1 MCPACPEA
9 KEISMTSDDDSNS
22 LDRRLFLGAGTA
34 TVLGI
39 PGIALAQQQPAGAAT
54 PTAREGATAGEIIAD
69 FVTGFDLKTVPPA
82 VVERSRVAF
91 VDTVGVMLA
100 GSQLPPADIVCDV
113 VKLAGSAPDA
123 TIVGRPLRATPQLA
137 ALANGVAGHCMDFDL
152 TYFAGQSIAAVIPAI
167 LPIAETTR
175 ATPSEML
182 AAFIIAAEVA
192 GRVNRAAPT
201 AARAGGWHATG
212 TVGVIAAAAACAR
225 LMKIETKK
233 IPDAIGITTSL
244 ASGVSINF
252 GSMTKPL
259 HSGHAAHDGILAAML
274 AARGFTANAKAL
286 EGKDGYFE
294 SFSRALPWSLDPF
307 DSLGKSYDL
316 ADYGYKLKP
325 YPSGGLGHTAIDAAL
340 ELRDTVKLDDI
351 AHVDVAITKY
361 AARRYTDKY
370 PQSAENAKFSGPY
383 LAAYTLVHGAP
394 MLAAFTEQ
402 ALHDDAVRSF
412 AGKVSLSTYQE
423 YADLLD
429 ESPAKVTITLND
441 GSKLERA
448 KYYPS
453 GSVQVPMSVAQIK
466 AKFDVCAAQAVD
478 KAAAEKIYA
487 TLSTLGD
494 QPSLDD
500 FWPLLRKG

>member
-1 MCPACPEA
+1 
-9 KEISMTSDDDSNS
+9 MTSEDGSNP
-22 LDRRLFLGAGTA
+22 LDRRIFLGTGTA
-34 TVLGI
+34 AIVAL
-39 PGIALAQQQPAGAAT
+39 PSIAAAQQQQQSGGAT
-54 PTAREGATAGEIIAD
+54 PVAAAREGKTAGESIAD
-69 FVTGFDLKTVPPA
+69 FISGFDLKTVPA
-82 VVERSRVAF
+82 VVVDRSRVAF
-91 VDTVGVMLA
+91 LDTVGVMLA

-113 VKLAGSAPDA
+113 VKLAGSEPAA
-123 TIVGRPLRATPQLA
+123 TVVGRPLRATPQLA

-167 LPIAETTR
+167 LPVAETTR
-175 ATPSEML
+175 ATAAEML

-192 GRVNRAAPT
+192 GRANRAAPT
-201 AARAGGWHATG
+201 ASRAGGWHATG

-225 LMKIETKK
+225 LMRIEAKK
-233 IPDAIGITTSL
+233 IPDVMGITASL
-244 ASGVSINF
+244 ASGVSVNF

-274 AARGFTANAKAL
+274 GARGFTANTRAL

-294 SFSRALPWSLDPF
+294 SFARALPWSLDPF

-316 ADYGYKLKP
+316 AEYGYKLKP

-340 ELRDTVKLDDI
+340 ELRNDVKLDDI

-402 ALHDDAVRSF
+402 ALHDEAVR
-412 AGKVSLSTYQE
+412 AMAQKVSLSIYQE
-423 YADLLD
+423 YADLLE
-429 ESPAKVTITLND
+429 ESPAKVTVALND
-441 GSKLERA
+441 GRKLERA

-453 GSVQVPMSVAQIK
+453 GSVQVPMSAAQIK
-466 AKFDVCAAQAVD
+466 AKFDICAAQAID
-478 KAAAEKIYA
+478 QAASEKIYA